1 MIAVYV
7 AGPYTKPD
15 PCDNTRNACL
25 VADELLALGFLP
37 FIPHLSHLWHLI
49 SPKPY
54 ETWMDLDMAWLN
66 RCDVLLRMPGESSGA
81 DREVEFAKSLGL
93 PIYYSVQE
101 LLEHFMNA
109 EG

>member
-15 PCDNTRNACL
+15 PGHNVYNACKA
-25 VADELLALGFLP
+25 ADELLALGFLP

-54 ETWMDLDMAWLN
+54 EVWMDQDLGWLN
-66 RCDVLLRMPGESSGA
+66 RCDALLRIPGESPGA
-81 DREVEFAKSLGL
+81 DCEVEFATSLGI
-93 PIYYSVQE
+93 PCFQSVE
-101 LLEHFMNA
+101 DVAAHFLN
-109 EG
+109 G